1 MSKSTS
7 ADSGRHPYLRKG
19 FFLNPD
25 NQFWLSSNDQ
35 DFIERMNKR
44 AESLYHR
51 NSVMLDL
58 IKTK

>member
-19 FFLNPD
+19 FFLKQE
-25 NQFWLSSNDQ
+25 NQFWLNSPDEQ
-35 DFIERMNKR
+35 YKEKMNKLV
-44 AESLYHR
+44 ESFYHK
-51 NSVMLDL
+51 NSLMLDL